1 MHSFLHLK
9 SASRVGI
16 LCPTPLPGMDTC
28 RIHTVPVH
36 AQVQVLYT
44 VYEYSTVQNNSVVQ
58 QLFNMKI
65 RWVVTRNC
73 GPTLA
78 ADCSSWLFVF
88 IPIHSVRSRKAA
100 R

>member
-44 VYEYSTVQNNSVVQ
+44 VYSTKQQRCSTTVQHEDQVGRYSK
-58 QLFNMKI
+58 LWTDP
-65 RWVVTRNC
+65 RR
-73 GPTLA
+73 
-78 ADCSSWLFVF
+78 
-88 IPIHSVRSRKAA
+88 
-100 R
+100 